1 MGISMQD
8 VTQTGPSR
16 ILDRFTL
23 WLAWLAGLA
32 LIFMVVII
40 STGVIMRYVFG
51 TPLLGLNEINQ
62 LTAVVLVMAAL
73 PYCTVHNGHVGVDV
87 FDNAIGAWGRFMGDV
102 VSRLLS
108 AFVLSV
114 LVWRAWL
121 KVLDAW
127 EYEDATNML
136 DLPIWPFYAVLGL
149 GAALCV
155 LIFVVQLI
163 DIIGRGARG

>member
-1 MGISMQD
+1 MRDITDQGGSHL
-8 VTQTGPSR
+8 
-16 ILDRFTL
+16 LDRVTL

-40 STGVIMRYVFG
+40 STGVLLRYVFG

-73 PYCTVHNGHVGVDV
+73 PYCTLHNGHVGVDV
-87 FDNAIGAWGRFMGDV
+87 FDNAIGAAGRLIGDV

-108 AFVLSV
+108 GFVLSV
-114 LVWRAWL
+114 LVWRAAL
-121 KVLDAW
+121 KALDAW

-136 DLPIWPFYAVLGL
+136 DLPIWPFYAVLGV

-155 LIFVVQLI
+155 LIFAVQLI
-163 DIIGRGARG
+163 DILKRGGRA

>member
-1 MGISMQD
+1 MQA
-8 VTQTGPSR
+8 VTDARRTR
-16 ILDRFTL
+16 LLDRVTL

-40 STGVIMRYVFG
+40 STGVMLRYVFG

-73 PYCTVHNGHVGVDV
+73 PYCTLHNGHVGVDV
-87 FDNAIGAWGRFMGDV
+87 FDNAIGAVGRLLGDV

-108 AFVLSV
+108 GFVLSV
-114 LVWRAWL
+114 LVWRAAL
-121 KVLDAW
+121 KALDAW

-136 DLPIWPFYAVLGL
+136 DLPVWPFYAVLGI

-155 LIFVVQLI
+155 LIFSVQLI
-163 DIIGRGARG
+163 DILKRGGRA

>member
-1 MGISMQD
+1 MAAMTD
-8 VTQTGPSR
+8 ASR
-16 ILDRFTL
+16 PRLLDRLTL

-40 STGVIMRYVFG
+40 SVGVVLRYVFG

-73 PYCTVHNGHVGVDV
+73 PYCTIKNGHVGVDV
-87 FDNAIGAWGRFMGDV
+87 FDNAIGPWGRFIGDV

-108 AFVLSV
+108 GFVLSV
-114 LVWRAWL
+114 LVWRAGL
-121 KVLDAW
+121 KALDAW

-136 DLPIWPFYAVLGL
+136 DLPIWPFYAVLSI

-155 LIFVVQLI
+155 LVFAVQLI
-163 DIIGRGARG
+163 DILKRGAEA

>member
-1 MGISMQD
+1 MQV
-8 VTQTGPSR
+8 VTDARRTR
-16 ILDRFTL
+16 LLDRVTL

-40 STGVIMRYVFG
+40 STGVMLRYVFG

-73 PYCTVHNGHVGVDV
+73 PYCTLHNGHVGVDV
-87 FDNAIGAWGRFMGDV
+87 FDNAIGAVGRLLGDV

-108 AFVLSV
+108 GFVLSV
-114 LVWRAWL
+114 LVWRAAL
-121 KVLDAW
+121 KALDAW

-136 DLPIWPFYAVLGL
+136 DLPVWPFYAVLGI

-155 LIFVVQLI
+155 LIFAVQLI
-163 DIIGRGARG
+163 DILKRGGRA

>member
-1 MGISMQD
+1 MRDITDQG
-8 VTQTGPSR
+8 R
-16 ILDRFTL
+16 ARLLNRFTV

-40 STGVIMRYVFG
+40 STGVVLRYMFG

-73 PYCTVHNGHVGVDV
+73 PYCTLHNGHVGVDV
-87 FDNAIGAWGRFMGDV
+87 FDNAIGPVGRFIGDV
-102 VSRLLS
+102 GSRLLS
-108 AFVLSV
+108 IFVLSV
-114 LVWRAWL
+114 LVWRAGL
-121 KVLDAW
+121 KALDAW

-136 DLPIWPFYAVLGL
+136 DLPIWPFYTVLAI

-155 LIFVVQLI
+155 AVFAVQLL
-163 DIIGRGARG
+163 DIFKRGELK

>member
-1 MGISMQD
+1 MQA
-8 VTQTGPSR
+8 VTDARRTR
-16 ILDRFTL
+16 LLDRVTL

-40 STGVIMRYVFG
+40 STGVMLRYVFG

-73 PYCTVHNGHVGVDV
+73 PYCTLHTGHVGVDV
-87 FDNAIGAWGRFMGDV
+87 FDNAIGAVGRLLGDV

-108 AFVLSV
+108 GFVLSV
-114 LVWRAWL
+114 LVWRAAL
-121 KVLDAW
+121 KALDAW

-136 DLPIWPFYAVLGL
+136 DLPVWPFYAVLGI

-155 LIFVVQLI
+155 LIFAVQLI
-163 DIIGRGARG
+163 DILKRGGRA

>member
-1 MGISMQD
+1 MQA
-8 VTQTGPSR
+8 VTDARRTR
-16 ILDRFTL
+16 LLDRVTL

-40 STGVIMRYVFG
+40 STGVLLRYVFG

-73 PYCTVHNGHVGVDV
+73 PYCTLHNGHVGVDV
-87 FDNAIGAWGRFMGDV
+87 FDNAIGAVGRLLGDV

-108 AFVLSV
+108 GFVLSV
-114 LVWRAWL
+114 LVWRAAL
-121 KVLDAW
+121 KALDAW

-136 DLPIWPFYAVLGL
+136 DLPVWPFYAVLGI

-155 LIFVVQLI
+155 LIFAVQLI
-163 DIIGRGARG
+163 DILKRGGRA

>member
-1 MGISMQD
+1 MQA
-8 VTQTGPSR
+8 VTDARRTR
-16 ILDRFTL
+16 LLDRVTL

-40 STGVIMRYVFG
+40 STGVMLRYVFG

-73 PYCTVHNGHVGVDV
+73 PYCTLHNGHVGVDV
-87 FDNAIGAWGRFMGDV
+87 FDNAIGAVGRLLGDV

-108 AFVLSV
+108 GFVLSV
-114 LVWRAWL
+114 LVWRAAL
-121 KVLDAW
+121 KALDAW

-136 DLPIWPFYAVLGL
+136 DLPVWPFYAVLGI

-155 LIFVVQLI
+155 LIFAVQLI
-163 DIIGRGARG
+163 DILKRGGRA

>member
-1 MGISMQD
+1 MRHIAD
-8 VTQTGPSR
+8 R
-16 ILDRFTL
+16 IRSGFLDRATL
-23 WLAWLAGLA
+23 WLAGLAAAA

-40 STGVIMRYVFG
+40 SVGVVLRYVFG

-73 PYCTVHNGHVGVDV
+73 PYCTIKNGHVGVDV
-87 FDNAIGAWGRFMGDV
+87 FDNAIGPWGRFIGDV

-108 AFVLSV
+108 GFVLSV
-114 LVWRAWL
+114 LVWRAGL
-121 KVLDAW
+121 KALDAW

-136 DLPIWPFYAVLGL
+136 DLPIWPFYAVLSI

-155 LIFVVQLI
+155 LVFAVQLI
-163 DIIGRGARG
+163 DILKRGAEA

>member
-1 MGISMQD
+1 MQA
-8 VTQTGPSR
+8 VTDARRTR
-16 ILDRFTL
+16 LLDRVTL

-40 STGVIMRYVFG
+40 SAGVMLRYVFG

-73 PYCTVHNGHVGVDV
+73 PYCTLHNGHVGVDV
-87 FDNAIGAWGRFMGDV
+87 FDNAIGAVGRLLGDV

-108 AFVLSV
+108 GFVLSV
-114 LVWRAWL
+114 LVWRAAL
-121 KVLDAW
+121 KALDAW

-136 DLPIWPFYAVLGL
+136 DLPVWPFYAVLGI

-155 LIFVVQLI
+155 LIFAVQLI
-163 DIIGRGARG
+163 DILKRGGRA